1 MQKVLKSHFYRLA
14 HITED
19 ISKVPRQNIPNELEV
34 ERIIIELWTKNITK
48 ASELLTISRR
58 GVL

>member
-1 MQKVLKSHFYRLA
+1 MQKVLKSHLYRLA

-19 ISKVPRQNIPNELEV
+19 IGKVPRQNIPNELEV